1 MHDSYVRAA
10 GSRGKRPFDL
20 HLLCNTPDMSKA
32 DRGSFAVHRHL
43 RKPPGRPV
51 DPQQR
56 APRSADDVKRSEC
69 GHLYQS
75 PTVGPSLAEAH
86 VPVVGEMR
94 RPRFHISR
102 QLEQRVDRSTNEFLV
117 HRFHWASDRHRAELE
132 RTSGLSSHRAVGAQL
147 AVILNPRRWCTT
159 GFRAI
164 ASLTVPASSSG
175 VKPRSTETTPS
186 WRLTA

>member
-1 MHDSYVRAA
+1 MHNSYVRAA
-10 GSRGKRPFDL
+10 RSGGKRPFDV
-20 HLLCNTPDMSKA
+20 HPLCNTPDMSKS
-32 DRGSFAVHRHL
+32 DRGSFAVDGHL

-56 APRSADDVKRSEC
+56 SPRRADDVKRSKC
-69 GHLYQS
+69 RHLHQS
-75 PTVGPSLAEAH
+75 PSVGPSLAKAH
-86 VPVVGEMR
+86 VPVMREMR

-102 QLEQRVDRSTNEFLV
+102 QLEQRVDRCPNELLV
-117 HRFHWASDRHRAELE
+117 HRFHCASERHRAELE
-132 RTSGLSSHRAVGAQL
+132 RTGELSSHRAAGAQL
-147 AVILNPRRWCTT
+147 VVILNPRRWCTT